1 MSEMT
6 AEQVARRYNE
16 LYNDGTPDSY
26 GSDRFLEL
34 YAENVVAIDYPMP
47 LSPEGRRDEGLAA
60 VRKGLEEAQ
69 ALLRNRKT
77 HLHEVLAQGDR
88 VVMRFTWEATVAVDG
103 MPVPKGTV
111 VRMECVQFFTVAN
124 GKITRDESYS
134 ALLPPA

>member
-69 ALLRNRKT
+69 AL
-77 HLHEVLAQGDR
+77 
-88 VVMRFTWEATVAVDG
+88 
-103 MPVPKGTV
+103 
-111 VRMECVQFFTVAN
+111 
-124 GKITRDESYS
+124 
-134 ALLPPA
+134 